1 MENIV
6 HQINPNLSTY
16 DKIVD
21 FLSEQTS
28 TEENDWSLIF
38 QENNEILFYN
48 TQDKLEAKIIMN
60 DENSYDF
67 FIEKVI
73 IH

>member
-1 MENIV
+1 MENIIHEV
-6 HQINPNLSTY
+6 NPNLSTY
-16 DKIVD
+16 EKIVD

-48 TQDKLEAKIIMN
+48 TQDKLEAKIVMN
-60 DENSYDF
+60 DENNYDF